1 MVCRRA
7 AQSNNGT
14 AKQLLIYFIHRL
26 DRFKIKRDA
35 SALGKFSAVGILH
48 EGKVSVT
55 AIQPDGVFGQLIDRK
70 FQNLGII
77 FDRLL

>member
-1 MVCRRA
+1 MVRRRA
-7 AQSNNGT
+7 AQSDNGA
-14 AKQLLIYFIHRL
+14 AKQLLIHFVH
-26 DRFKIKRDA
+26 FVFGGEIKGYA
-35 SALGKFSAVGILH
+35 SAFGKLAPVGILH